1 MGTLIATKY
10 AFWEQ
15 ECRERFNQLKENEEL
30 LNSIFID
37 LYGLK
42 DELDPTV
49 DEKDVTVRL
58 ADRSREIRSLVSY
71 FIGLLMG
78 RYSLEQEGLVYA
90 GGEFSFDKYG
100 DYVDQDG
107 VLHIYK
113 FVGMNDGLTQSI
125 IDMVSRVYGE
135 DTLEENLNFIANA
148 LDSKSGKSSREI
160 INDYLNEGFYPDHLK
175 VYQKRPIYWM
185 MSSGKHGAFRCL
197 LYMHRYNKNT
207 LALINSKY
215 FLPRTAMYK
224 AERERLQA
232 RIDSGHLDT
241 RDLRDVRKQLDEVIA
256 CEQELLEYGQVLDH
270 MANQYIDIDLD
281 DGVKVNYAK
290 FQGVELEV
298 DGRTIKKDLF
308 VPIK

>member
-1 MGTLIATKY
+1 MGTLISEKY
-10 AFWEQ
+10 AIWEK
-15 ECRERFNQLKENEEL
+15 ECNDRFLQMKKAEEEINRVFIETYGLQEEL
-30 LNSIFID
+30 SPEEDDSL
-37 LYGLK
+37 
-42 DELDPTV
+42 
-49 DEKDVTVRL
+49 VTVRK
-58 ADRSREIRSLVSY
+58 ADLQREIKSLISY
-71 FIGLLMG
+71 LIGCLMG
-78 RYSLEQEGLVYA
+78 RYSLEQEGLIYA
-90 GGEFSFDKYG
+90 GGEFNFDKYG

-160 INDYLNEGFYPDHLK
+160 LNDYLNEGFYPDHLNI
-175 VYQKRPIYWM
+175 YQKRPIYWM

-197 LYMHRYNKNT
+197 LYVHRYNKNT

-232 RIDSGHLDT
+232 RIDSGLLDA
-241 RDLRDVRKQLDEVIA
+241 RELKEVRKQLDDVLA
-256 CEQELLEYGQVLDH
+256 CEQELLEYGQALDH

-281 DGVKVNYAK
+281 DGVKANYAK

>member
-1 MGTLIATKY
+1 MGTTIESKFLA
-10 AFWEQ
+10 WQQ
-15 ECRERFNQLKENEEL
+15 ECDERFARLKQNEEAI
-30 LNSIFID
+30 NAEFIK
-37 LYGLK
+37 LYGLE
-42 DELDPTV
+42 DELSPDVP
-49 DEKDVTVRL
+49 DEDITVRK
-58 ADRSREIRSLVSY
+58 ADLQREIRSLISY

-78 RYSLEQEGLVYA
+78 RYSLEREGLVYA
-90 GGEFSFDKYG
+90 GGEFDFGKYG

-107 VLHIYK
+107 VLPIYK

-125 IDMVSRVYGE
+125 VDMVSRVYGE
-135 DTLEENLNFIANA
+135 DTLEENLNFIASA
-148 LDSKSGKSSREI
+148 LDPKSGKSSREI
-160 INDYLNEGFYPDHLK
+160 INDYLNDGFYPEHLK
-175 VYQKRPIYWM
+175 IYQKRPIYWM

-232 RIDSGHLDT
+232 RIDSGHLDA

-270 MANQYIDIDLD
+270 VANQYIDIDLD

-290 FQGVELEV
+290 FQGVELEL
-298 DGRTIKKDLF
+298 DGRTVRKDLF